1 MVSIIFAKIEL
12 FCTFGVNRID
22 RSMIN
27 NEYLLGYEEKLTEIL
42 VERCTAKGFLDGRLL
57 EVEELDEKWKLMA
70 PEYMVDAVP
79 QFTPYPA
86 VAIAW
91 AAYVGMGLAAM
102 WDGAWDDYKENKCL
116 YAAMK
121 QPRGFD
127 AMDEYIVEE
136 LLGLSLNSSENN
148 SLEELLRGCAHTAIG
163 MMRSEKIE
171 PQTTEAFYVFA
182 HTVKVFFRL
191 GVALELKQLG
201 YKYEKMLVDLR
212 KPIIPN

>member
-1 MVSIIFAKIEL
+1 MV
-12 FCTFGVNRID
+12 
-22 RSMIN
+22 N
-27 NEYLLGYEEKLTEIL
+27 NEYLLGYEAKLTEIL
-42 VERCTAKGFLDGRLL
+42 VERCTSKGFLDGRLL
-57 EVEELDEKWKLMA
+57 EVEELEEKWKEMA

-79 QFTPYPA
+79 QFNAYPA
-86 VAIAW
+86 VSIAW
-91 AAYVGMGLAAM
+91 AAYVGMGMAAM
-102 WDGAWDDYKENKCL
+102 WDGAWDDYKENKDL
-116 YAAMK
+116 YFALRK
-121 QPRGFD
+121 PRTFD

-136 LLGLSLNSSENN
+136 LLGLSLDSSEAK

-201 YKYEKMLVDLR
+201 YKYEKVTVDL
-212 KPIIPN
+212 PGQQQIN